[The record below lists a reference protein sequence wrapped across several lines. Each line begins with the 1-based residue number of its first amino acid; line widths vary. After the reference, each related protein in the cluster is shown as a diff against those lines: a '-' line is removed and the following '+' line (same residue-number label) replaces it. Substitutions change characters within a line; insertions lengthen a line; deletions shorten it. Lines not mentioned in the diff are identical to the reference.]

1 MRNRGKK
8 GGETSPANLG
18 LLCRRHHRMK
28 THDGWKLESF
38 ADGSCQWTT
47 PNGKEIFVPARPV
60 HESA

>member
-1 MRNRGKK
+1 
-8 GGETSPANLG
+8 
-18 LLCRRHHRMK
+18 MK